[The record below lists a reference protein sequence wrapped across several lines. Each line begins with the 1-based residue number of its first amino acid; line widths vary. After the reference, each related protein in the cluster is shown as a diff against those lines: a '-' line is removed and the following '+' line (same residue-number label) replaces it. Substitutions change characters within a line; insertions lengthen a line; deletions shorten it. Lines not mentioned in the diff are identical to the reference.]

1 MPRAAK
7 PKPRR
12 RLDAQSARALILDAT
27 AKKLVLV
34 GPSGIRLQD
43 VAADAGVA
51 HPTVLHHFGSRELLV
66 KAVITRALGAINAAV
81 VQALAA
87 ASGDDEKLETMIANI
102 GAALESGGH
111 ARVMLWLALEGQRI
125 EGAEVRLSDVVD
137 AAHTLRA
144 QRLKGRKKASREDTA
159 RAVVLSALTLVAT
172 AVLGP
177 SMLENAGVAHD
188 SAAVEQFRRWVARLL
203 IAHVDA

>member
-27 AKKLVLV
+27 EKRLVLV

-43 VAADAGVA
+43 VASDAGVA

-66 KAVITRALGAINAAV
+66 KAVITRALGAINAAIV
-81 VQALAA
+81 RALAA

-102 GAALESGGH
+102 GVALESGGH
-111 ARVMLWLALEGQRI
+111 ARVVLWLALEGHSI
-125 EGAEVRLSDVVD
+125 DGAEVRLSDVVD
-137 AAHTLRA
+137 AAHALRV
-144 QRLKGRKKASREDTA
+144 QRLKGRKKAPREDTA
-159 RAVVLSALTLVAT
+159 RTVVLSALTLVAT

-177 SMLENAGVAHD
+177 AMLENAGLAHD
-188 SAAVEQFRRWVARLL
+188 SAAVEQFHRWVARLL
-203 IAHVDA
+203 MAHLDA

>member
-12 RLDAQSARALILDAT
+12 RLDAQSARALILDA
-27 AKKLVLV
+27 AEKRLVLV

-66 KAVITRALGAINAAV
+66 KAVITRALGAINAAI

-102 GAALESGGH
+102 GVALEASGH
-111 ARVMLWLALEGQRI
+111 ARVVLWLALEGQRI

-137 AAHTLRA
+137 ATHALRA
-144 QRLKGRKKASREDTA
+144 QRLKGRKKAPREDTA
-159 RAVVLSALTLVAT
+159 RAVVLAALTLVTT

-177 SMLENAGVAHD
+177 SMLENAGLAHD

-203 IAHVDA
+203 MAHLDA